1 MLEFDQQNIFVKI
14 PFERS
19 ISWFQ
24 NNKKTKK
31 IHVSFKDEM
40 WPQNKNAEWQ
50 LHNKMMDNSAPIL
63 DQLFWPYL
71 CFAEQLQSLV
81 ILMMFRWQND
91 WWHHLSQ
98 TRLDSWNSCICPT
111 KMAQEPTM
119 IFTSRLN
126 YTTVVACNLSKWV
139 QQVWNLTDAGRQ
151 TWVADEC
158 QYWQRHLSSWCYGK
172 TWLGKMTEVS
182 QLRVIFWFN
191 SHHC

>member
-50 LHNKMMDNSAPIL
+50 LHNKMMDNSAPFL

-111 KMAQEPTM
+111 KMAQAPTM

-126 YTTVVACNLSKWV
+126 YTTVVACNLSTTSITCYSDDVPVTKWLMTSSFTNSA
-139 QQVWNLTDAGRQ
+139 WFLKLL
-151 TWVADEC
+151 
-158 QYWQRHLSSWCYGK
+158 HLS
-172 TWLGKMTEVS
+172 
-182 QLRVIFWFN
+182 N
-191 SHHC
+191 